1 MGVPDRGRIR
11 LDVDA
16 RLDHLAPG
24 DGQVVALQAGAPQP
38 RRELD
43 RRARDVAVLLGG
55 AHLGLPEGGVR
66 NDATIPAAA
75 FRQGHPWR
83 LTLACAVPGR
93 PVYGPGRALAGFT
106 GPLHG
111 SYAAVKA
118 MAQLRRS

>member
-1 MGVPDRGRIR
+1 MVEVGWPAAGVWRD
-11 LDVDA
+11 LV
-16 RLDHLAPG
+16 
-24 DGQVVALQAGAPQP
+24 
-38 RRELD
+38 

-55 AHLGLPEGGVR
+55 AHLGLPAGGVR

-83 LTLACAVPGR
+83 LTLACAVPGPSR

-111 SYAAVKA
+111 SYAAVNA
-118 MAQLRRS
+118 TAQSRRGSGESTP